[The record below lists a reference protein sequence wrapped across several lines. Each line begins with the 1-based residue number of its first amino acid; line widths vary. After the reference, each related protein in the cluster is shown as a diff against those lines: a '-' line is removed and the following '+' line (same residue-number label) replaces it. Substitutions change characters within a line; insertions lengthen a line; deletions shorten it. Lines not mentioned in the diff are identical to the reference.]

1 MNENPSIPHK
11 KVAVAV
17 IGNKNNEIL
26 IAKRLPGGS
35 LGGMWEFPGGKI
47 EADETVVE
55 CIIREI
61 QEELAITIEVK
72 KHLISIE
79 HTYKD
84 FHITLIA
91 YLCCIPPL
99 PQGVARQN
107 REPVPLACSE
117 IRWVKLDLL
126 DRYEFPAANRQIIE
140 ALKNYPQNQQLFV

>member
-1 MNENPSIPHK
+1 MKENPSIPHK

-35 LGGMWEFPGGKI
+35 MGRMWEFPGGKI

-61 QEELAITIEVK
+61 QEELAITIAVK
-72 KHLISIE
+72 EHLISIE

-91 YLCCIPPL
+91 YLCFIPPL
-99 PQGVARQN
+99 PQEVAAKN
-107 REPVPLACSE
+107 PEPKPLACSE
-117 IRWVKLDLL
+117 IRWVKIDLL
-126 DRYEFPAANRQIIE
+126 DRYQFPAANLAIIE
-140 ALKNYPQNQQLFV
+140 ALKNYPQQQQLFV